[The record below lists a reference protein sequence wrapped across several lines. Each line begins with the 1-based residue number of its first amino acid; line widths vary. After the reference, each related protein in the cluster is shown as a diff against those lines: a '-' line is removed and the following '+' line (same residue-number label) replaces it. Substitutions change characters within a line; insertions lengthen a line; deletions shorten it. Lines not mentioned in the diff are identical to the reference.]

1 MKTACNVVAVFL
13 AIAPMLAAA
22 PSAAAADWPD
32 WSIVF
37 VAHRGGIVPGYPENT
52 PSAYRQAIKH
62 GAEVIEIDLR
72 GTKDGEVV
80 ILHDDTLDR
89 TTNGKGRVTELTLV
103 ELKKLD
109 AGAGER
115 IPTYE
120 EVLQLVT
127 GTGVKLLLDIKE
139 SPVLDKRKVVR
150 LTEKYNATLNVIV
163 GPRNLDDLRAF
174 RALNPNLR
182 TLGFIKNIEDMEP
195 FAQAGI
201 DIIRL
206 WPKWI
211 YARARAREK
220 GPPARPAGVDHRQRC
235 AARRVGKAG
244 QARCQRNP
252 LGLAGSNEHDAGR
265 YEKDSWLLTGD
276 CLPQMLTMSP
286 GAGYSTLSLQS
297 ILESRI

>member
-1 MKTACNVVAVFL
+1 MKTADKAVVIFL
-13 AIAPMLAAA
+13 TLAPILAASSWAAA
-22 PSAAAADWPD
+22 PDWPE
-32 WSIVF
+32 SNVAF

-52 PSAYRQAIKH
+52 LSAFRQAVKH
-62 GAEVIEIDLR
+62 GAEVIEVDLR

-80 ILHDDTLDR
+80 ILHDETLDR
-89 TTNGKGRVTELTLV
+89 TTNGKGKVTDYTLA

-120 EVLQLVT
+120 EALQLVA

-150 LTEKYNATLNVIV
+150 LTDKYNAALNVIV

-182 TLGFIKNIEDMEP
+182 TLGFIRDIEDIGP
-195 FAQAGI
+195 FAQAGV

-211 YARARAREK
+211 YANPELVKKVHQLGKPVWTTANDAPREELEKLIKLGVNGILSDLPAVMSKLLADVKKSREK
-220 GPPARPAGVDHRQRC
+220 GKR
-235 AARRVGKAG
+235 
-244 QARCQRNP
+244 
-252 LGLAGSNEHDAGR
+252 E
-265 YEKDSWLLTGD
+265 
-276 CLPQMLTMSP
+276 
-286 GAGYSTLSLQS
+286 
-297 ILESRI
+297 

>member
-13 AIAPMLAAA
+13 ALAPMLAAA

-37 VAHRGGIVPGYPENT
+37 VAHRGGIVPGFPENT
-52 PSAYRQAIKH
+52 LSAYRQAIKH

-80 ILHDDTLDR
+80 ILHDETLDR
-89 TTNGKGRVTELTLV
+89 TTNGKGKVTELTLV

-120 EVLQLVT
+120 EVLQLVA

-211 YARARAREK
+211 YAEPALVKKAHQLGRPVWTTANDAPRDELEK
-220 GPPARPAGVDHRQRC
+220 LVKLGVNAILSDLPE
-235 AARRVGKAG
+235 VM
-244 QARCQRNP
+244 NTM
-252 LGLAGSNEHDAGR
+252 LADMKKTRGF
-265 YEKDSWLLTGD
+265 
-276 CLPQMLTMSP
+276 
-286 GAGYSTLSLQS
+286 
-297 ILESRI
+297 

>member
-1 MKTACNVVAVFL
+1 MKSAYK
-13 AIAPMLAAA
+13 AIIILVTLGSMLAA
-22 PSAAAADWPD
+22 SSGAAASGWPD
-32 WSIVF
+32 WSVAF

-52 PSAYRQAIKH
+52 IAAFRQAIDH

-80 ILHDDTLDR
+80 IMHDETLDR
-89 TTNGKGRVTELTLV
+89 TTNGKGKVTDYTLA

-109 AGAGER
+109 AGAAER

-120 EVLQLVT
+120 DALQLVA

-150 LTEKYNATLNVIV
+150 LTEKYNAALNVIV

-182 TLGFIKNIEDMEP
+182 TLGFIRNVEDIEP
-195 FAQAGI
+195 FAQAGV

-211 YARARAREK
+211 YANPNLVQKVHQLGKPVWTTAGAASREELEK
-220 GPPARPAGVDHRQRC
+220 LIRLGVNGILSDLPE
-235 AARRVGKAG
+235 VMNK
-244 QARCQRNP
+244 
-252 LGLAGSNEHDAGR
+252 LLADMKRGR
-265 YEKDSWLLTGD
+265 GF
-276 CLPQMLTMSP
+276 
-286 GAGYSTLSLQS
+286 
-297 ILESRI
+297 